1 MPITL
6 VMIDDHPVVLEG
18 LEQLLNLEPDFKVIA
33 KCSTVA
39 AGIRAIESLRPDVV
53 ILDLRLRK
61 EDGFGVLRHL
71 GSRASPAVVVLTAS
85 EDPEDLLEAARLGAR
100 GVVLKAVAPR
110 TLERCI
116 RTVYAG
122 GEWLTVEGENL
133 ADRLAQR
140 KSAEAVMAQKLTSRE
155 LEVAAVAGQPS
166 RQRGHRT
173 TSRPQH
179 RHGQD
184 SRAPRLSEARLERTG
199 GSPEIPEEKGLLRGM
214 DGSPD

>member
-1 MPITL
+1 MTQITV

-33 KCSTVA
+33 KCTTVA
-39 AGIRAIESLRPDVV
+39 AGIRAIESQRPDVV
-53 ILDLRLRK
+53 ILDLRLRN

-71 GSRASPAVVVLTAS
+71 GSRLSPKVVVLTAS
-85 EDPEDLLEAARLGAR
+85 EDPEDLLEAVRLGAR

-140 KSAEAVMAQKLTSRE
+140 RSTEAMMAQKLTSRE
-155 LEVAAVAGQPS
+155 LEVVRLLASHHDNEDIAG
-166 RQRGHRT
+166 
-173 TSRPQH
+173 
-179 RHGQD
+179 
-184 SRAPRLSEARLERTG
+184 RLDLSTG
-199 GSPEIPEEKGLLRGM
+199 TVKIHVHHVYQKLGLSGREDLHKYLKKKGY
-214 DGSPD
+214 

>member
-1 MPITL
+1 MTPITL

-33 KCSTVA
+33 KCTTVA
-39 AGIRAIESLRPDVV
+39 AGIRAIESQRPDVV
-53 ILDLRLRK
+53 ILDLRLRN

-71 GSRASPAVVVLTAS
+71 GSRASPKVVVLTAS

-116 RTVYAG
+116 RTVHAG

-140 KSAEAVMAQKLTSRE
+140 RSTETVMAQKLTTRE
-155 LEVAAVAGQPS
+155 LEVV
-166 RQRGHRT
+166 
-173 TSRPQH
+173 
-179 RHGQD
+179 
-184 SRAPRLSEARLERTG
+184 RLLASHHDNEDIARRLDLSTG
-199 GSPEIPEEKGLLRGM
+199 TVKIHVHHVYQKLGLSGREDLQKYLKKKGY
-214 DGSPD
+214 

>member
-6 VMIDDHPVVLEG
+6 VLIDDHSVVLEG
-18 LEQLLNLEPDFKVIA
+18 LDQLLRLEPDFKVIA

-39 AGIRAIESLRPDVV
+39 AGIRDIETLRPDVV
-53 ILDLRLRK
+53 ILDLRLRQ
-61 EDGFGVLRHL
+61 EDGFEVLRHL

-100 GVVLKAVAPR
+100 GIVLKAVAPR

-116 RTVYAG
+116 RTVHAG

-140 KSAEAVMAQKLTSRE
+140 KGAETVMAQKLTSRE
-155 LEVAAVAGQPS
+155 LEVLRLLASHHDNEEIA
-166 RQRGHRT
+166 QRLDLRVGTVKIHVHHVY
-173 TSRPQH
+173 QKL
-179 RHGQD
+179 G
-184 SRAPRLSEARLERTG
+184 LSGREDLQRYLKR
-199 GSPEIPEEKGLLRGM
+199 KGY
-214 DGSPD
+214 

>member
-1 MPITL
+1 MTPITL

-33 KCSTVA
+33 KCTTVA
-39 AGIRAIESLRPDVV
+39 AGIRAIESQRPDVV
-53 ILDLRLRK
+53 ILDLRLRN

-71 GSRASPAVVVLTAS
+71 GSRLTPKVVVLTAS

-140 KSAEAVMAQKLTSRE
+140 RSAEAVMAQKLTSRE
-155 LEVAAVAGQPS
+155 LEVLRLLASHHDNEDIA
-166 RQRGHRT
+166 QRL
-173 TSRPQH
+173 
-179 RHGQD
+179 D
-184 SRAPRLSEARLERTG
+184 LSTG
-199 GSPEIPEEKGLLRGM
+199 TVKIHVHHVYQKLGLSGREDLQKYLKKKGY
-214 DGSPD
+214 